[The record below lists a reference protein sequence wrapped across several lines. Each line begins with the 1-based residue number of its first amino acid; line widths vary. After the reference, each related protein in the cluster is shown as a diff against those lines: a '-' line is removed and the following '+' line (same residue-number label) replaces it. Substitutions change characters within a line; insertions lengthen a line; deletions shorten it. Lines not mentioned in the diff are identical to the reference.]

1 MFTILACLFV
11 LFAID
16 GIFRGRTLNDDS
28 AMTET
33 GSGAGSK
40 RLGAARS
47 VLWGVLALICL
58 FIASQFEW

>member
-16 GIFRGRTLNDDS
+16 GVFRGRTLNDDG
-28 AMTET
+28 AVAE
-33 GSGAGSK
+33 GDDGAGSK
-40 RLGAARS
+40 RLRRVRS